1 VQEHGAQVITT
12 TPTVPY
18 IFEYSDGRCV
28 YVSAIGTVWV
38 QYVVGVEYEKQGIRM
53 KTLSSILA

>member
-1 VQEHGAQVITT
+1 VITT